1 MPFASCELPPP
12 CSRRSWPAM
21 PPRCRAHG
29 LLKTAVVLHVLHDP
43 MRPPLTAR
51 DRVSVCIELI
61 PQSKHARDLRERRLL
76 RIAYKHP
83 ANAEKSTFLR
93 CFGDMLADLA

>member
-1 MPFASCELPPP
+1 VPSPL
-12 CSRRSWPAM
+12 
-21 PPRCRAHG
+21 RALARHTAGLQCLHG
-29 LLKTAVVLHVLHDP
+29 VGVAHDLLKTAVVLHVLP
-43 MRPPLTAR
+43 TPVCPPLTAR

-76 RIAYKHP
+76 CIAYKHP
-83 ANAEKSTFLR
+83 ANAEKSTFLS